1 MPTDMDKAYG
11 GYSTFRPQRNAE
23 GDEAASEK
31 QCDHHDEEEEDCKKE
46 QRELLAKWF
55 AGWGVR

>member
-11 GYSTFRPQRNAE
+11 GYSTFRPQRNGE
-23 GDEAASEK
+23 GEEEQSASDK
-31 QCDHHDEEEEDCKKE
+31 QCQSVEKEDECEEN

-55 AGWGVR
+55 AKRGG

>member
-23 GDEAASEK
+23 GDDECIGTEK
-31 QCDHHDEEEEDCKKE
+31 CQCPKCIEKRKLMA
-46 QRELLAKWF
+46 RWF
-55 AGWGVR
+55 PKSKVESP

>member
-23 GDEAASEK
+23 GDEESAEK
-31 QCDHHDEEEEDCKKE
+31 QCDHHDEDECEKS

-55 AGWGVR
+55 SKRSVQ